1 MDDFSVLAKIK
12 KQSFSKSS
20 RLKGSF
26 EKLHFRDGLLST
38 IGLTI
43 EIKLRFKSEVLTSRK
58 KQIEL
63 TKDE

>member
-1 MDDFSVLAKIK
+1 MNDFSVLAKIK

-20 RLKGSF
+20 CLKGFF
-26 EKLHFRDGLLST
+26 EKLRFRDGLVST

-58 KQIEL
+58 KLIEL